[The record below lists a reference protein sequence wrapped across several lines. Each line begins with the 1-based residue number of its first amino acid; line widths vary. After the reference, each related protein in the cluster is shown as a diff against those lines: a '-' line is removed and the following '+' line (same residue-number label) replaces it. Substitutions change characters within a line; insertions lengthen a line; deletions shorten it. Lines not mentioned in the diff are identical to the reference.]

1 MIRRRHSDILPTI
14 AMTKKLAILALFA
27 TCGLHGAIKKAP
39 DTKPPEQPAAK
50 PPGKSPDDALM
61 EELQKHAPAGEG
73 QPRLNAREFA
83 DVLRG
88 LLERQGVPKEQLKN
102 ASLVQLMKL
111 LREKNPNGIPPGPLP
126 GMGVPFDSKT
136 EKQLNDHFKDLL
148 EGHRPG
154 AAKAAPMTFAFRDG
168 KKPGDAIAFGTG
180 VNASGW
186 LLTKASEVKGAAE
199 LQCQIKGAWLTAK
212 VVRVWEE
219 HDLAL
224 VKVAAKAIPVAQ
236 WAAGTAPTVGS
247 FVTAVAPEGADPVA
261 IGVVSVATRSERS
274 GFLGVSLTTDEK
286 GLKIREV
293 IVGGAAK
300 ASGMLAEDRI
310 LELDGKKPDSVF
322 TFTKMVS
329 EHKAGDKV
337 RLKVQRG
344 SAVIEK
350 EIALGDRGAMR
361 AMGGARLDKMNGM
374 GSTVSKRKSDFPS
387 VMQTDLPLQA
397 NQCGGPVTDLD
408 GNIVG
413 LVIARSGRVE
423 TMVIPSETIR
433 QTLAGVDFP
442 AEEKIL
448 AAKPEAP
455 RPVEKS
461 APAK

>member
-1 MIRRRHSDILPTI
+1 
-14 AMTKKLAILALFA
+14 MTKTLAILALFA

-39 DTKPPEQPAAK
+39 EPKPAEPQAAK
-50 PPGKSPDDALM
+50 PPGKTEDDLLM
-61 EELQKHAPAGEG
+61 EELEKYAPRGG
-73 QPRLNAREFA
+73 GRRQLNAREFG

-88 LLERQGVPKEQLKN
+88 LLERQGVPPEQLKN
-102 ASLVQLMKL
+102 ASLAQLMKL
-111 LREKNPNGIPPGPLP
+111 LQEKNPNGLPPGPLP
-126 GMGVPFDSKT
+126 GMGVPFDRKT

-154 AAKAAPMTFAFRDG
+154 AAKAAPVTFTFRDG
-168 KKPGDAIAFGTG
+168 KKPGDVIAFGTG
-180 VNASGW
+180 VNADGW
-186 LLTKASEVKGAAE
+186 LLTKASEVQAAAD
-199 LQCQIKGAWLTAK
+199 LQCQVKGAWLGAK

-224 VKVAAKAIPVAQ
+224 VKVAAEGIPVAQ
-236 WAAGTAPTVGS
+236 WAAGAAPTVGS
-247 FVTAVAPEGADPVA
+247 FITAVAPEGADPVA
-261 IGVVSVATRSERS
+261 IGVVSVAVRSERRKGS
-274 GFLGVSLTTDEK
+274 GFLGVSLATDDK
-286 GLKIREV
+286 GLKIEMV
-293 IVGGAAK
+293 IPGGAAN
-300 ASGMLAEDRI
+300 ASGMQKEDRI

-329 EHKAGDKV
+329 DRKAGEKI
-337 RLKVQRG
+337 RLKFQRG

-350 EIALGDRGAMR
+350 EIALGDRGAMP
-361 AMGGARLDKMNGM
+361 ARLDRMNGM
-374 GSTVSKRKSDFPS
+374 GSTVSKRKGDFPS

-397 NQCGGPVTDLD
+397 SQCGGPVTDLD

-433 QTLAGVDFP
+433 QTLAGVDFS

-448 AAKPEAP
+448 TAKPEAP